1 MHAISDNFPTI
12 FSHKADN
19 EANQDDLQN
28 ALEAFYY
35 EIAEIPRDR
44 IKAVQRSVNRMLELV
59 MPRLRRNRFAFRYAA
74 PILSD
79 PLFENLKTI
88 SVDTVEMI
96 IPMIIARTLWEP
108 HPTVAG
114 YVRLPLPEVKKDTLL
129 TENPWRHFK
138 SKDSLYLSPLQTTI
152 VTWALVR
159 DTLVL
164 PWPVK
169 GYEML
174 PLKLKHEG
182 CVLLLKDTEINL
194 TVKIIIGL
202 KFDEKE
208 PCNLY
213 TKPFEDD
220 FDTRSDE
227 YWRLTFI
234 ENELKILKV
243 IEPADRFRRAQA
255 VKTLCALTRLDPI
268 YRALND
274 FQILT
279 VMFNITDEEL
289 HEKAWHKK
297 SLKECFYLLL
307 NKLLYFLKEGNLPH
321 FYINN
326 MNLFRNMSLKDKKLL
341 IGRVS
346 FMSLNEKEVIR
357 VCRRRALTYKA
368 SILPKNETNVDELD
382 AIPKGTDEFYVST
395 DDHLG
400 EEFKVE
406 YQTK

>member
-1 MHAISDNFPTI
+1 M
-12 FSHKADN
+12 
-19 EANQDDLQN
+19 QN
-28 ALEAFYY
+28 ALETFYY
-35 EIAEIPRDR
+35 EIAEIPKDR
-44 IKAVQRSVNRMLELV
+44 VKAVQRSINRMLELV
-59 MPRLRRNRFAFRYAA
+59 MPRLRRNRFAFRFGN

-88 SVDTVEMI
+88 SVDSVELV
-96 IPMIIARTLWEP
+96 IPMILPRPFWEP
-108 HPTVAG
+108 HPTIAG
-114 YVRLPLPEVKKDTLL
+114 YVRLPLPEIKKDTLL
-129 TENPWRHFK
+129 AENPWRHFK
-138 SKDSLYLSPLQTTI
+138 SKDGLYLSPLQVTV

-169 GYEML
+169 AYEML
-174 PLKLKHEG
+174 PLRLKHEG
-182 CVLLLKDTEINL
+182 CVLLLKDTEIDL

-202 KFDEKE
+202 KFDEKD

-220 FDTRSDE
+220 IDTRSDE

-255 VKTLCALTRLDPI
+255 VKTLCALTKLDPI

-274 FQILT
+274 YQILT

-289 HEKAWHKK
+289 HDKTWHKK

-307 NKLLYFLKEGNLPH
+307 NKLLFFLKQGNLPH
-321 FYINN
+321 FYISNL
-326 MNLFRNMSLKDKKLL
+326 NLFRTMEIRDKKLL

-346 FMSLNEKEVIR
+346 FMSVNEKEVIR
-357 VCRRRALTYKA
+357 VCRRRALSYKA
-368 SILPKNETNVDELD
+368 SLLPPIETLIEEYDS
-382 AIPKGTDEFYVST
+382 APKGTDLFYEAT

-400 EEFKVE
+400 EEFKVD
-406 YQTK
+406 YYAK